1 MNYTVVG
8 LFPSQDQA
16 KDVSASLEEFGFED
30 QDYIIYRT
38 DRENAPEVKRNFWK
52 RLFGQ
57 ETLYTE
63 KIEQDKLITSVV
75 VQNEEELDQV
85 KKSFE
90 RNDVV
95 KIYEFQDMTLEE
107 AKDLNYIKKIVE
119 LRAKSHIYAMP
130 EIAVSSG
137 AISEGINAEVKA

>member
-1 MNYTVVG
+1 M
-8 LFPSQDQA
+8 
-16 KDVSASLEEFGFED
+16 
-30 QDYIIYRT
+30 
-38 DRENAPEVKRNFWK
+38 KRNFWK